1 MQEIIYLLVGVV
13 VGGLAAWLVAK
24 AQSST
29 AYQVAASALKASQA
43 DVARLQEQLDHERK
57 AHLEQT
63 AQLAAAEANYNNLE
77 DQLRSQ
83 QELLTVQFR
92 NLANDL
98 LEEKSRRFTE
108 QNRESLD
115 QILQPLGEKIKAF
128 EKKVEDTYREELRD
142 KAGLLAEIQKLHQL
156 SVRLSDDAN
165 NLSRALKGDTK
176 KQGNWGEMIL
186 EKILERSG
194 LSAGVEYRTQVLT
207 RNPSGELI
215 KPDVVVYLPDSKHLV
230 IDSKVSLVAYEQLMN
245 ADDDAEKERY
255 LMAHVAS
262 VKAHIRL
269 LADKTYYAADH
280 LASPDFTL
288 LFMPIESA
296 FSLAVQADAELFNFG
311 WEKRI
316 VVVSPTTLLA
326 TLRTVASVWKMEKQ
340 SKNAIEIARLS
351 GEMYDKFEGF
361 LQDMGKIGK
370 QLKDAQ
376 DAHSAAMNKLTDGR
390 GNLIRTAEKL
400 KVLGARA
407 TKDLP
412 KNLLDQADEP

>member
-1 MQEIIYLLVGVV
+1 MQEIIYLLVGLL
-13 VGGLAAWLVAK
+13 VGALATWLVAK
-24 AQSST
+24 AQNST
-29 AYQVAASALKASQA
+29 AHQVTESKLNTAQA
-43 DVARLQEQLDHERK
+43 ELIRLQDNLEKERK

-83 QELLTVQFR
+83 QDLLAVQFR

-108 QNRESLD
+108 QNRENLD
-115 QILQPLGEKIKAF
+115 QILQPLSEKIKAF

-142 KAGLLAEIQKLHQL
+142 KAGLLAEIQKLHSL
-156 SVRLSDDAN
+156 STRLSDDATS
-165 NLSRALKGDTK
+165 LTRALRGDTK

-186 EKILERSG
+186 EKVLERSG
-194 LSAGVEYRTQVLT
+194 LTAGVEYRTQVLT
-207 RNPSGELI
+207 RNQAGELI

-230 IDSKVSLVAYEQLMN
+230 IDAKVSLVAYEQLMN
-245 ADDDAEKERY
+245 AEENTDRDRY
-255 LMAHVAS
+255 LLAHVAS
-262 VKAHIRL
+262 VKSHIRL
-269 LADKTYYAADH
+269 LADKTYYSGDQ
-280 LASPDFTL
+280 LLSPDFTL

-296 FSLAVQADAELFNFG
+296 FSLAVQADADLFNFG
-311 WEKRI
+311 WERRI

-340 SKNAIEIARLS
+340 SKNALEIARLS
-351 GEMYDKFEGF
+351 GEMYDKLEGF
-361 LQDMGKIGK
+361 LQDMNKIGK

-376 DAHSAAMNKLTDGR
+376 DAHAAAMNKLTEGR
-390 GNLIRTAEKL
+390 GNVIRTAEKI
-400 KVLGARA
+400 KQLGARA

-412 KNLLDQADEP
+412 KNLLDQADE